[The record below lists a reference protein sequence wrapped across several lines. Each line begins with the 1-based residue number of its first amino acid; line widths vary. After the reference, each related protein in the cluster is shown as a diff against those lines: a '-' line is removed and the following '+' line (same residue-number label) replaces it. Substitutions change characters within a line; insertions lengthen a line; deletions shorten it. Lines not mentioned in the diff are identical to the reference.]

1 MQAIEYLKK
10 ASKDQAIGTLL
21 ITFVIMSM
29 FVIAGPAMEKMAGRP
44 NIGGFQFIWQ
54 LVSSS
59 VPAMLFILL
68 VISNILV
75 DLLILRNIDY
85 AKYNSWL
92 FIPNLCVISF
102 IFLKASQDYFLF
114 FNLCLLSFFCYK
126 VYKYYKYY
134 SHYRQY
140 VNEKNIR
147 AEGI

>member
-10 ASKDQAIGTLL
+10 ASKDQAIGTIL
-21 ITFVIMSM
+21 ITLAIMSM
-29 FVIAGPAMEKMAGRP
+29 FVIAGPAMEKMAGRA
-44 NIGGFQFIWQ
+44 NVGGFEFIWQ
-54 LVSSS
+54 LIFSSIFTI
-59 VPAMLFILL
+59 LFTLL

-75 DLLILRNIDY
+75 DLLVLRNISN
-85 AKYNSWL
+85 AKYNLWL

-140 VNEKNIR
+140 INEKKMKT
-147 AEGI
+147 E